1 MTAATGS
8 GRPTA
13 PEPPWYRHPMV
24 WLIIAI
30 PGSAVLVGSLL
41 LTLAIVTP
49 ESVVREDYYQAGR
62 TINIDLRETH
72 QAADLGISATF
83 QGHPDDGWLLRV
95 SPRRA
100 DTAVEG
106 GLEVLLAHPTLA
118 SRDREIALSPD
129 GRGAWSGMLEPIG
142 GRHMLTIRPLA
153 GGWLLRRE
161 VVLESS
167 DDERIEVSARPWGAP
182 Q

>member
-1 MTAATGS
+1 MTAVPRTA
-8 GRPTA
+8 RPSA
-13 PEPPWYRHPMV
+13 QEPPWYRHPMV

-30 PGSAVLVGSLL
+30 PGSAVLVGMLL

-83 QGHPDDGWLLRV
+83 EGHPEDGWLLRV
-95 SPRRA
+95 SPRRPNA
-100 DTAVEG
+100 AVDG
-106 GLEVLLAHPTLA
+106 PLEVLLAHPTLA
-118 SRDREIALSPD
+118 SRDRELALTPD
-129 GRGAWSGMLEPIG
+129 GRGGWSGMLEPIG
-142 GRHMLTIRPLA
+142 GRHMLSIRPVE

-161 VVLESS
+161 VVLEASA
-167 DDERIEVSARPWGAP
+167 DERIEVSARPWGAP